1 MTPAE
6 QLAYIKQLE
15 QQVLDAPKPREISV
29 KISDTTGAIVV
40 SGLAG
45 RWPTTLYRSSWQR
58 LLTNEVGSLI
68 LSFIKENDD
77 AITKVMTAAGKTDH

>member
-1 MTPAE
+1 MADVKKMTPAE

-45 RWPTTLYRSSWQR
+45 RWPTTL
-58 LLTNEVGSLI
+58 
-68 LSFIKENDD
+68 
-77 AITKVMTAAGKTDH
+77 